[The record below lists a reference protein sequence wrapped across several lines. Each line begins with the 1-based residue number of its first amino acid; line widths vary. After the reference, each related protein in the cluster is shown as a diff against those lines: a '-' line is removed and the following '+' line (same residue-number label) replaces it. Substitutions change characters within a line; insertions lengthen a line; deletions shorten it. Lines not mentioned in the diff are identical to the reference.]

1 MVLKFNKNIV
11 ITGKIKLITGMH
23 IGGLTDS
30 IKIGGV
36 DSPVITIRV
45 LGDDKEIPYI
55 PGSSLKGKMRRLLSN
70 VYDAKYKNGI
80 IEKVFGSKNEA
91 EGKNNTENITR
102 AIFRDAYLDSNRSL
116 DDVTEIKGENTIDPV
131 TSKANPRFIQ
141 RVIPGSEFNYEIVLT
156 VYEGDNE
163 RDMVELIEE
172 GFKLLKD
179 SYIGGH
185 GTRGYGRIDY
195 TIDTIDDQRDKGF
208 YERSVNEKKERD
220 SD

>member
-1 MVLKFNKNIV
+1 MVLKFSKNIV
-11 ITGKIKLITGMH
+11 IKGKIKLKTGMH

-36 DSPVITIRV
+36 DSPVITIRA
-45 LGDDKEIPYI
+45 LGDINEIPYI

-70 VYDAKYKNGI
+70 VHDANYKNGI
-80 IEKVFGSKNEA
+80 IEKVFGSKNGA
-91 EGKNNTENITR
+91 ESKNNTENTTR
-102 AIFRDAYLDSNRSL
+102 AIFRDAYLDNDRSL

-163 RDMVELIEE
+163 KDMVELIKE
-172 GFKLLKD
+172 GFELLKD

-195 TIDTIDDQRDKGF
+195 TIDNEEERDTNF
-208 YERSVNEKKERD
+208 YKELVYKEINRD